1 MTTSSNEVKNENQTI
16 LPFTPSDELS
26 STQESVNSRSN
37 TEPVSNQSSVERRT
51 WEFIW
56 KTFIIV
62 SVQITIVWEICA
74 LVLLVSQIYEWM
86 KENTWFSWTCGILG
100 TVLQLEMLLIPQLQF
115 AFPYN
120 YIYLIIATIIVAF
133 AAAVP
138 LIDLPFW
145 WTFVTWTITV
155 IIAGIVVAVSVVN
168 RFDVLKSFGE
178 FILVT
183 FIVELAFV
191 IIFFPFIFWR
201 EFDKPHSH
209 NPGTHSLKSCITEL
223 SKNVTERFY
232 AVDKLPEHLKE
243 QQTTILL
250 ESPI

>member
-86 KENTWFSWTCGILG
+86 KENTWFSWTCGY
-100 TVLQLEMLLIPQLQF
+100 V
-115 AFPYN
+115 
-120 YIYLIIATIIVAF
+120 
-133 AAAVP
+133 
-138 LIDLPFW
+138 
-145 WTFVTWTITV
+145 
-155 IIAGIVVAVSVVN
+155 
-168 RFDVLKSFGE
+168 
-178 FILVT
+178 
-183 FIVELAFV
+183 
-191 IIFFPFIFWR
+191 
-201 EFDKPHSH
+201 
-209 NPGTHSLKSCITEL
+209 
-223 SKNVTERFY
+223 
-232 AVDKLPEHLKE
+232 
-243 QQTTILL
+243 
-250 ESPI
+250 